1 MEAIKL
7 LARLIIRAGARGG
20 IIDQPASD
28 ASFMLPI
35 VCAARSAVYWVTGI
49 AGVLTAVAAG
59 RSHAAPQ
66 QDGTRTA
73 ASTYA
78 DVCTFCHDGNVGPD
92 LRGRGL
98 NATYVRFIVRNGLNA
113 MPAFRTAEIDDT
125 ELGALADY
133 VSALQPERR

>member
-1 MEAIKL
+1 CENFMEAIKL
-7 LARLIIRAGARGG
+7 LARLVIRAAARGG
-20 IIDQPASD
+20 IISHSASGV
-28 ASFMLPI
+28 SFTLPI
-35 VCAARSAVYWVTGI
+35 VSASRAAMYWVTGLP
-49 AGVLTAVAAG
+49 GVLTAVAAG

-113 MPAFRTAEIDDT
+113 MPAFRTAEIDDA
-125 ELGALADY
+125 ELGA
-133 VSALQPERR
+133 